1 MSAIVFNQP
10 KEGSL
15 SKETSESI
23 LQSEVEN
30 LQTTLA
36 SLNQQVITLQEA
48 LGERD
53 QEIADLKTRL
63 AEDNS
68 IITSSRITSGEAKTE
83 DRADETL
90 TIVGAFINLYKF
102 AFPPGKEVSAPTY

>member
-15 SKETSESI
+15 PEETSESI

-36 SLNQQVITLQEA
+36 SLNQQVIFLQEA

-53 QEIADLKTRL
+53 QEIAGLRTEL
-63 AEDNS
+63 A
-68 IITSSRITSGEAKTE
+68 EAKTE

-102 AFPPGKEVSAPTY
+102 AFPPGKEVSAPTF